1 MKRLKKGEYIKM
13 SPEEQKNHRR
23 ELRNRWLNKS
33 GNKQKVREKNRE
45 YLRQYWL
52 KKKSTPTERYCS
64 RCGKLVWLS
73 GNRTICDEC
82 RNIPSKTAENRKLIA
97 ERARLRQERN
107 EEIIRLATTT
117 NLTQKEI
124 GEIVGTYQT
133 IVSKIIRKYCYKKYS
148 RLYVNKRFK
157 K

>member
-1 MKRLKKGEYIKM
+1 M

-23 ELRNRWLNKS
+23 ELRNRWLRKS
-33 GNKQKVREKNRE
+33 GNKEKVRARNRE
-45 YLRQYWL
+45 YLHEYWL
-52 KKKSTPTERYCS
+52 RKKSTPTERICS
-64 RCGKLVWLS
+64 KCGKSVLLC
-73 GNRTICDEC
+73 GNRTICDDC
-82 RNIPSKTAENRKLIA
+82 RNIPSKTAEKRLLCQEKA
-97 ERARLRQERN
+97 KLRQQRN

-124 GEIVGTYQT
+124 GEIVGTFQT
-133 IVSKIIRKYCYKKYS
+133 VVSRIIRKYCYKKYS